1 MTTTTDILIRDV
13 SDILVRDVS
22 DIDLP
27 AIQEI
32 YAHHVCHGLAS
43 WEETPPDLAE
53 ITRRRDAIVGDGY
66 PYRVA
71 LVEGRVAGYA
81 YVGKYRPRPAY
92 RHTVE
97 NSVYIAENR
106 VGGGIGTRLL
116 DDLIATCT
124 AIGLRRMV
132 GIIGD
137 SANHASIALHKKAG
151 FEMVGIIPSCG
162 FKAGQWLDQV
172 IMQRS
177 LGPGETTP
185 PDS

>member
-1 MTTTTDILIRDV
+1 MTTAIDIEIRDV
-13 SDILVRDVS
+13 ASN
-22 DIDLP
+22 DLP

-32 YAHHVCHGLAS
+32 YAHHVRHGLAS

-71 LVEGRVAGYA
+71 LAGSRVVGYA

-97 NSVYIAENR
+97 NSIYVAEQMT
-106 VGGGIGTRLL
+106 GGGVGRRLL
-116 DDLIATCT
+116 DDLIAICT
-124 AIGLRRMV
+124 AMGLRRMV

-137 SANHASIALHKKAG
+137 SANHASIALHEKAG